1 MTDPV
6 ESAVQV
12 VKVLKDKI
20 DEAYEQV
27 YKYPKN
33 RGGAASRGFSFTR
46 I

>member
-27 YKYPKN
+27 LQISKE
-33 RGGAASRGFSFTR
+33 
-46 I
+46 